1 MKAIITGIIISLL
14 MPLALSQG
22 ICETCIV
29 DDPAMCPPE
38 CLGGGEMFV
47 PSCGNG
53 ICDPGEEGSCP
64 EDCGGA
70 TSTTASTPED
80 QPQVTTTTSGEA
92 TATTLD
98 NQAAVQTTTTSENAA
113 AAPEVCG
120 NNVCGAGENC
130 MNCQGDYACSSG
142 YECSDGSCIEKT
154 KSKTPTFLFISL
166 SFAVI
171 IGVAIVLLKSKPKTL

>member
-14 MPLALSQG
+14 LPLALSQS
-22 ICETCIV
+22 ICETCMA

-70 TSTTASTPED
+70 TSTTVSTPGD
-80 QPQVTTTTSGEA
+80 QPQAATTTSGEA
-92 TATTLD
+92 TTTTLD
-98 NQAAVQTTTTSENAA
+98 NQATVQTTTTSENAA
-113 AAPEVCG
+113 AAPEACG

-130 MNCQGDYACSSG
+130 MNCQGDCACSSG
-142 YECSDGSCIEKT
+142 YECSDGSCIEKA
-154 KSKTPTFLFISL
+154 KPKTVIFLFIAL

-171 IGVAIVLLKSKPKTL
+171 IGVAVVLLKSKPKTL